1 MALVG
6 FKVEQERRDV
16 LEKESQN
23 APYEL
28 NNTACLSRKQNILSS
43 WLSSPEQS
51 IPGKVMRLTPYV
63 FPDAH
68 SRIPAR
74 FCPSPPSPSTIPR
87 TKWGLVTPRACAVY
101 RFRRNAVPTN
111 LRAARQDIPSIT
123 ALSCMN
129 T

>member
-1 MALVG
+1 M
-6 FKVEQERRDV
+6 EQERRDV

-43 WLSSPEQS
+43 LLSSPEQS
-51 IPGKVMRLTPYV
+51 IPGKVMTLTPCV

-74 FCPSPPSPSTIPR
+74 VCPSPPSPRAIPR
-87 TKWGLVTPRACAVY
+87 TKLGLVTPRAWAVY
-101 RFRRNAVPTN
+101 KLKRNAAPTN
-111 LRAARQDIPSIT
+111 LREASRDIPSII

-129 T
+129 A

>member
-1 MALVG
+1 MTLVG
-6 FKVEQERRDV
+6 FKVERERRDV

-43 WLSSPEQS
+43 WLSSPEQR
-51 IPGKVMRLTPYV
+51 IPGKMMRLTPYV

-74 FCPSPPSPSTIPR
+74 VCPSPPSPRTVPR
-87 TKWGLVTPRACAVY
+87 TKLGLVTPRACAVY
-101 RFRRNAVPTN
+101 KFKRNAAPTN
-111 LRAARQDIPSIT
+111 LREARRDIPSIT
-123 ALSCMN
+123 TLSCMN
-129 T
+129 A